1 MGSYFQGQRTLVD
14 QDSGEIID
22 AQVVL
27 KTVGDAGFHKIW
39 LHEILDLVDEVGNAK
54 MQVLLWVLSQ
64 ADAQNRVFA
73 TQKEI
78 AEATNTSLKTVQ
90 RLMSSLAAAN
100 VITEVRRS
108 VWRLNPSVI
117 FKGDH
122 NKRMAVLVKYRDEA
136 DANEPTPNTSEADS
150 AGKLRLVPKDQPE

>member
-78 AEATNTSLKTVQ
+78 ADATNTSLKTVQ
-90 RLMSSLAAAN
+90 RLMSSLASAN

-108 VWRLNPSVI
+108 LWRLNPSVI

-122 NKRMAVLVKYRDEA
+122 NKRMSVLIKYRNES
-136 DANEPTPNTSEADS
+136 DANEPTPNAPVADS
-150 AGKLRLVPKDQPE
+150 AAKLRVVKNDEE

>member
-1 MGSYFQGQRTLVD
+1 MASYFQGQRTLVD

-90 RLMSSLAAAN
+90 RLMSSLASAN

-122 NKRMAVLVKYRDEA
+122 NKRMSVLIKYRNEA
-136 DANEPTPNTSEADS
+136 DASDPTPKAPEPDA
-150 AGKLRLVPKDQPE
+150 AAKLRLVSKEEE